1 MKVHMGNY
9 NGHFRSHTSYIYS
22 AGYTAKQLTQTQI
35 NNPSINSSLK
45 ANMQATTARGLAIS
59 DEIFLKIIKELIR
72 AERPISSRSFSVIF
86 FARAIKAAKI
96 TGWFKDVV
104 SLFYKEN
111 TVLIVVPSGLGNW
124 GSDQKYLQCPGL
136 GVSGHSDQLT
146 TGCKKCQEYENWY
159 PAAGVASKIQNLE
172 VSLSC
177 YLQSNNYM
185 GLTLPCMFGGRDHS
199 LGLFFSLK
207 DPRFDQQGMDMP
219 PLVRYTRTAWQD
231 SFEHLDN
238 LKVVVDV
245 DDDRRTGTLCL
256 AQASNNGQLSQLG
269 QLKASVPHVYV
280 KLRPN
285 CVEVECRVRAGC
297 MMSKCE
303 CGCFEE
309 FARVIAS
316 TIEQE

>member
-1 MKVHMGNY
+1 MKVYMGNY
-9 NGHFRSHTSYIYS
+9 NGHFRSHTSYINS
-22 AGYTAKQLTQTQI
+22 AVDTAKQVTRTQI

-45 ANMQATTARGLAIS
+45 ANMQATTAQGLAIS
-59 DEIFLKIIKELIR
+59 DELFLNIIKELIR
-72 AERPISSRSFSVIF
+72 AERPISSRSFSIIF
-86 FARAIKAAKI
+86 AARAIKAAKI

-111 TVLIVVPSGLGNW
+111 TVLIVVPSGLDNW
-124 GSDQKYLQCPGL
+124 GADRKYLQCPGH
-136 GVSGHSDQLT
+136 GVSGHSDPI
-146 TGCKKCQEYENWY
+146 TGCNKCQEYENWF
-159 PAAGVASKIQNLE
+159 PAAGVARKIRNLE

-177 YLQSNNYM
+177 YLQSDNYM
-185 GLTLPCMFGGRDHS
+185 GLTLPFMFGSRDHS

-207 DPRFDQQGMDMP
+207 NPRFDQQGMNMP

-245 DDDRRTGTLCL
+245 DDDHLTGTLCL
-256 AQASNNGQLSQLG
+256 AQASNGQLSQLN

-280 KLRPN
+280 KLQPN
-285 CVEVECRVRAGC
+285 RVKVECRVRAGC
-297 MMSKCE
+297 MISKCE

-309 FARVIAS
+309 FAQVIAS
-316 TIEQE
+316 TIERK